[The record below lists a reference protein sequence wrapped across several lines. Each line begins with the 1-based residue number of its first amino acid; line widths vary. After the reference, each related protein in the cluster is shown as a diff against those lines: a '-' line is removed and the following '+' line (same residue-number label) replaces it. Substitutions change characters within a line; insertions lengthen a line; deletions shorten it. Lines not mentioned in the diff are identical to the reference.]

1 MKELC
6 VKTDLRKVVIL
17 IRKVVILISFQI
29 FFIFMFYLYKSV
41 KCVFNQFFLIKMYA
55 HNKNIYLKLRN
66 ICFTKFIGLLKI
78 TSQVIRFALQFV
90 KCEARICTLWVLKSY
105 CALGFQPSPQHHLLF
120 LAKPPPHLNQ
130 QTVQAPPFLSNLL
143 PLYWFFVNPPP
154 PI

>member
-6 VKTDLRKVVIL
+6 VKTDLRKVI
-17 IRKVVILISFQI
+17 ILISFQI

-105 CALGFQPSPQHHLLF
+105 CALGSQPPPQHHLLF
-120 LAKPPPHLNQ
+120 LAKPPP
-130 QTVQAPPFLSNLL
+130 
-143 PLYWFFVNPPP
+143 PPP
-154 PI
+154 KSANSPSPTLFKQSPPSILVFCEPPPLFKRQILQ